1 MRSRLIRHQHLAMK
15 LGIFIIGIATGFEAS
30 ARQIALQGLLF
41 LVFMIFEPSLYAK
54 LLFALRKILIFLSAY
69 WLFATIFAM
78 DFMATILFSA
88 RILYL
93 LLVMVYAWGTVD
105 KKQLIYQS
113 RFCLRFSSGRAVI
126 SYIIS
131 TFYFMR
137 EYLRAYKAI
146 PQGDNLQSV
155 FSRAIDAGQMVHAQS
170 PKIALKVET
179 DLALDRTDHPPTTM
193 ANLLA
198 AGFLFLLVLVHNL

>member
-1 MRSRLIRHQHLAMK
+1 MKSRLIRHQHLAMK

-30 ARQIALQGLLF
+30 ARQLALQCTLF
-41 LVFMIFEPSLYAK
+41 LVFMLFEPQLYAK
-54 LLFALRKILIFLSAY
+54 LLFALRKFLFFLTAY

-78 DFMATILFSA
+78 DFMASLLFSA

-93 LLVMVYAWGTVD
+93 LLVMVYTWGSVD

-113 RFCLRFSSGRAVI
+113 RICLRFALGRIAL

-137 EYLRAYKAI
+137 EYLNAYRAI
-146 PQGDNLQSV
+146 PRGESIQSILN
-155 FSRAIDAGQMVHAQS
+155 RAIDAGQMVHAQS
-170 PKIALKVET
+170 PNIALKVEA
-179 DLALDRTDHPPTTM
+179 DLNVQSLEHPTTAL
-193 ANLLA
+193 ANVQA
-198 AGFLFLLVLVHNL
+198 AGFLFLLVMVHNL